1 MSRNRKLVNQ
11 SLELTVNQISVEG
24 RGISSLDGK
33 KVFVF
38 GALENEKVQAKVI
51 RQHSRYLETKLESV
65 LEASEKRVEPIC
77 PHFGEC
83 GGCQMQHLSTEHQI
97 EHKQKQLSKLLAHAE
112 IVPSEW
118 HETLTGPSTGY
129 RYKARLGVRYV
140 EKKGVVLVGFRE
152 AHSNKIVEMNSCAI
166 LHPVVGNL
174 IDPLRQLVSELAAF
188 KDIPQI
194 EVAAGDKEV
203 ALIFRILQPLIQA
216 DIDKLIA
223 FSSEHHLSLYLQEG
237 GPESV
242 KKIWPNQEETLS
254 YRLMDG
260 LISMHFKP
268 LDFTQINPV
277 INNQMVRQALDWLQ
291 VSENDTVLD
300 LFCGLGNFTLPLA
313 QKAKAVV
320 GVEGDAQMTA
330 KASMN
335 AVSNQISNASFY
347 EANLFEDCSKAPWFT
362 IAHNKVLL
370 DPPRLGAAAIVD
382 NIEKLAPESI
392 LYVSCDMNT
401 FVRDAAVL
409 VHQKKYKLEKVAIMD
424 MFPHTK
430 HVETMGLFVLKK

>member
-24 RGISSLDGK
+24 RGISSLEGK

-51 RQHSRYLETKLESV
+51 RQHSRYLETKLEYV

-83 GGCQMQHLSTEHQI
+83 GGCQIQHLSTEHQI

-118 HETLTGPSTGY
+118 HETLIGPSTGY

-166 LHPVVGNL
+166 LHPTVGNL
-174 IDPLRQLVSELAAF
+174 IKPLRQLISELSAF

-216 DIDKLIA
+216 DTDKLIA
-223 FSSEHHLSLYLQEG
+223 FAGEHHLSLYLQER

-254 YRLMDG
+254 YRLMHG
-260 LISMHFKP
+260 AITMHFKP

-291 VSENDTVLD
+291 VSERDTVLD
-300 LFCGLGNFTLPLA
+300 LFCGLGNFTLPIA
-313 QKAKAVV
+313 QKVKSVV

-335 AVSNQISNASFY
+335 AASNQISNAHFY
-347 EANLFEDCSKAPWFT
+347 EANLFEDFSKEPWFT
-362 IAHNKVLL
+362 IAYNKVLL
-370 DPPRLGAAAIVD
+370 DPPRLGAATIVE

-409 VHQKKYKLEKVAIMD
+409 VHQKKYKLEKIAIMD

-430 HVETMGLFVLKK
+430 HVETMGLFVLKN